1 MKSGLLVASDDGI
14 QTEKWAAEKAERRL
28 SKGGL
33 PLKEDKDG
41 GASLWKN
48 RALLPAMWVP
58 KELNCSVGLLG
69 IYLTFLSHLYLHQ

>member
-48 RALLPAMWVP
+48 RGAAILPQILEQIQMAAESDWT
-58 KELNCSVGLLG
+58 C
-69 IYLTFLSHLYLHQ
+69 LSSHPSPSL